1 MIIAGNLFELET
13 GKYNLMQEETRKSN
27 SIGSKAKNKTYLRSF
42 IIFGFILILGIG
54 LRFYDLGTESFWL
67 DEVAT
72 TIEAQQSIQEILMS
86 GRMDQPPAY
95 YFLMHFWVQIFG
107 ISEVSLRSF
116 SALAGVGSIILIFL
130 VGRKLYGI
138 EIGLL
143 SAFFIAISDFQIL
156 FSQEARNYSFFEFT
170 ALLSFLFFI
179 LYLNSNKQFHYILYI
194 VFSIFMVYANA
205 YGICILAAQNLYIF
219 LQIKRYKNV
228 ISSWIISQTLIL
240 IAIIPYFSPLIFSNN
255 GIESTIAENLSGVL
269 PPSFSNV
276 IRSIYRFI
284 FPPRR
289 YFGEDMGWDSSIL
302 ITYGVACVFL
312 LTGTLIY
319 AFRQGIR
326 NWLTDFKKTIDS
338 LLEDI
343 DLNNTLLVS
352 IWLLCPLILL
362 FLISKLI
369 MPIYEHRYV
378 ISAAPALYILLALG
392 VFLLRKVIPLLVS
405 VGAVLILVI
414 PGLTYYYIA
423 DVREQW
429 REVAAFMEANA
440 EKDEVF
446 VFAPNDSSVNTGN
459 QLLAFNYYY
468 QGNLPSCGI
477 GPDELTDIEVW
488 EKLNQCILGHDRFW
502 VIVRQTTFAT
512 TNYNRYETFF
522 LAPTQTAFHLVEE
535 EHFHDIT
542 AYLFDIVE

>member
-1 MIIAGNLFELET
+1 ML
-13 GKYNLMQEETRKSN
+13 EETRKPNSN
-27 SIGSKAKNKTYLRSF
+27 SSRLKNKRYLNSF
-42 IIFGFILILGIG
+42 IILGFILILGIV

-72 TIEAQQSIQEILMS
+72 TIEAQQSLQEILTS
-86 GRMDQPPAY
+86 GRLDQPPAY
-95 YFLMHFWVQIFG
+95 YVPMHYWVQVFG

-116 SALAGVGSIILIFL
+116 SALAGVGSIILVFL
-130 VGRKLYGI
+130 VGQMLFGK

-143 SAFFIAISDFQIL
+143 SAFFMAISDYQIL
-156 FSQEARNYSFFEFT
+156 FSQEARNYSFFEFAT
-170 ALLSFLFFI
+170 LLSFLFFI
-179 LYLNSNKQFHYILYI
+179 IYLRSNKKFHFTLYI
-194 VFSIFMVYANA
+194 ISSIFMVYTNA
-205 YGICILAAQNLYIF
+205 YGICIIAAQNLYFI
-219 LQIKRYKNV
+219 LQIKKNKNFLG
-228 ISSWIISQTLIL
+228 SWVISQTLIL
-240 IAIIPYFSPLIFSNN
+240 IAIIPYFSPLIFSSN
-255 GIESTIAENLSGVL
+255 GMEGTITENLSGVL

-289 YFGEDMGWDSSIL
+289 YFGADMEWDSSIL
-302 ITYGVACVFL
+302 ITYAITGAFL
-312 LTGTLIY
+312 VIGILIY
-319 AFRQGIR
+319 AFRNGVS
-326 NWLTDFKKTIDS
+326 NWLASLKRLVGELPEDVDFSNI
-338 LLEDI
+338 
-343 DLNNTLLVS
+343 LLVS
-352 IWLLCPLILL
+352 CWLLCPPILL

-369 MPIYEHRYV
+369 MPVYEHRYV

-392 VFLLRKVIPLLVS
+392 VFHLRKVVPVLVS
-405 VGAVLILVI
+405 LGAVLILVI
-414 PGLTYYYIA
+414 PGLAQYYEA

-477 GPDELTDIEVW
+477 GPDELTDTEVW
-488 EKLNQCILGHDRFW
+488 EKLDQCILGHDRFW

-542 AYLFDIVE
+542 AYLFEIVE

>member
-1 MIIAGNLFELET
+1 
-13 GKYNLMQEETRKSN
+13 MQEETRKSN
-27 SIGSKAKNKTYLRSF
+27 FIGGKAKNKTYLGSF

-72 TIEAQQSIQEILMS
+72 TIEAQQSIQELLMS

-95 YFLMHFWVQIFG
+95 YVLMHFWVQIFG
-107 ISEVSLRSF
+107 ISEGSLRSF

-130 VGRKLYGI
+130 VGRKIYGI

-143 SAFFIAISDFQIL
+143 SAFFLAISDFQIL

-284 FPPRR
+284 LPPRR

-312 LTGTLIY
+312 LIGTLIY
-319 AFRQGIR
+319 AFRYGIR

-338 LLEDI
+338 LFEDI

-352 IWLLCPLILL
+352 SWLLCPLILL
-362 FLISKLI
+362 YLISKLI

-378 ISAAPALYILLALG
+378 ISAAPALYLLLALG
-392 VFLLRKVIPLLVS
+392 VFHLRKVLPLLIS
-405 VGAVLILVI
+405 LGTLLILII
-414 PGLTYYYIA
+414 PGLTQYYVA

-429 REVAAFMEANA
+429 REMSAFMEENA
-440 EKDEVF
+440 GEGEVI

-459 QLLAFNYYY
+459 QLIAFNYYY
-468 QGNLPSCGI
+468 QGTLPSCGI
-477 GPDELTDIEVW
+477 GPDELTDNEVW
-488 EKLNQCILGHDRFW
+488 KALDRCILGYDYFW
-502 VIVRQTTFAT
+502 VIIRHTTFSI
-512 TNYNRYETFF
+512 TNFSRYGSFF
-522 LAPTQTAFHLVEE
+522 LDPNQTAFKLIKEQ
-535 EHFHDIT
+535 HFYSIS
-542 AYLFDIVE
+542 AYLFMVVK